1 MKKIYQALCVSIL
14 LLSGIPLVARGAPEV
29 NENHKI
35 IKIAD
40 EVPGLITP
48 GLYDGAAMSLI
59 SSVYEYLVE
68 INTDDG
74 SIQPVLATDWYTED
88 GSVWTL
94 HLREKVVFHD
104 GSEFDAFDV
113 KYTLERTQNPTVGH
127 LRQKDFEIIQSID
140 VLDSHTINIYLK
152 EPRPGFIYNLM
163 DYNIAIL
170 SNEYDYGKFGE
181 TRPMGTGPFKLDTL
195 IPKESVVLKKFDHY
209 WDNELP
215 KVNALEIYFISD
227 MDTAVSMLE
236 QGIVDVV
243 PFVTPLVKKQLETKD
258 GFKVESPYQE
268 QRFVSMAVDKK
279 PFDDNRVRLAF
290 KYSMDPHIIARSIAQ
305 TELNEG
311 VFYDE
316 SPIMNMLSEHKE
328 LPLRERNIDKA
339 KQLLREAGYPN
350 GVTTELYFPSDHPFS
365 KELAQSIKELAAPA
379 GFTINLKGYPRDVY
393 LSQYWLH
400 VPISITGWGGRID
413 PTNLLTIA
421 FTSDAPW
428 NELHMKSATIDEL
441 VHKASMEV
449 DYDTKVEY
457 FHEIQDWFYEQGGL
471 INIQVPLLIA
481 MSDRIVNYRQSLTQ
495 ITQYKYTDK
504 K

>member
-1 MKKIYQALCVSIL
+1 
-14 LLSGIPLVARGAPEV
+14 
-29 NENHKI
+29 
-35 IKIAD
+35 
-40 EVPGLITP
+40 
-48 GLYDGAAMSLI
+48 
-59 SSVYEYLVE
+59 
-68 INTDDG
+68 
-74 SIQPVLATDWYTED
+74 
-88 GSVWTL
+88 
-94 HLREKVVFHD
+94 
-104 GSEFDAFDV
+104 
-113 KYTLERTQNPTVGH
+113 
-127 LRQKDFEIIQSID
+127 
-140 VLDSHTINIYLK
+140 LDSHTINIYLK

-243 PFVTPLVKKQLETKD
+243 PFVTPLVKKQLEAKD